1 MDYITIYE
9 PSEDSFIEKKSKFIG
24 YIAPVQTNEEA
35 IAFIEKIKAMHRK
48 ATHNVYA
55 YVLRKDNTSR
65 YSDDGEPQGT
75 AGVPVLDVINKEG
88 LTDVCIVV
96 TRYFGGIMLG
106 GGGLVRAYSHSASI
120 AIKSARKMDM
130 KDCYKLDIFCDYSLY
145 GKITYI
151 LPEYTHKMIST
162 DFSDDVKISL
172 YIIEN
177 QCEDLKKKLID
188 ISNAN
193 IKIEQSDK
201 TNADFN

>member
-24 YIAPVQTNEEA
+24 YIAPVKTNEEA

-55 YVLRKDNTSR
+55 YVLRKDNISR

-130 KDCYKLDIFCDYSLY
+130 KDCYRLDISCDYSLY

-162 DFSDDVKISL
+162 DFSDDVKLSL

-188 ISNAN
+188 ISNASVV
-193 IKIEQSDK
+193 IEQSDK